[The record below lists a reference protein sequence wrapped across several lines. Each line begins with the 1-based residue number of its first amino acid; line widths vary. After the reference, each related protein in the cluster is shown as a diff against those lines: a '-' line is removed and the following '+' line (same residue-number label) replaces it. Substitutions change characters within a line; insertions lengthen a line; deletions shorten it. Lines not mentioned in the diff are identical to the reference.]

1 MRRRSSSSST
11 TRTESFRRHSF
22 RTTVTGCR
30 CSVPTTCRGGRT
42 MADFEIHHN
51 VMDENDY
58 TVTQSIEN
66 AIGGDVQIRMYDGG
80 EIPEVYQSA
89 DGFVYINGIEGT

>member
-1 MRRRSSSSST
+1 
-11 TRTESFRRHSF
+11 
-22 RTTVTGCR
+22 
-30 CSVPTTCRGGRT
+30 

-58 TVTQSIEN
+58 TVTELIKLLQSIEN